1 MSESPAISF
10 TAAQLAECDEEH
22 DDFTLG
28 CPVCALY
35 LLYAQDMVELG
46 VGTARV
52 VAETGCEA
60 AQALLKNFESMRD
73 AIVARHLERPQVRFL
88 A

>member
-1 MSESPAISF
+1 MSESPTITF
-10 TAAQLAECDEEH
+10 TRAQLAECDEEH
-22 DDFTLG
+22 DDFVLG

-46 VGTARV
+46 VETARV
-52 VAETGCEA
+52 VASTGSA
-60 AQALLKNFESMRD
+60 AAARLLEEFRTMR
-73 AIVARHLERPQVRFL
+73 ATIEARHMERPSVRWL